1 MVEKVFELDSDRK
14 LAESVMSLS
23 EIEGIAK
30 NASIMEKGNNIG
42 YIQLGGWELR
52 ENDYYFSKDG
62 RPVGYQITSAES
74 LYCDIKKGDDR
85 YVLYISEDGKF
96 LSNQADEPL
105 LTTDSLDREEL
116 KGYLVNLIE
125 DVKKDVYRYY
135 GVKPKKE
142 IVKKEVKNIIVETSK
157 NSNSNVRK

>member
-1 MVEKVFELDSDRK
+1 MIKKEFELDSDK
-14 LAESVMSLS
+14 SLVESVLSLS
-23 EIEGIAK
+23 EIDSITK
-30 NASIMEKGNNIG
+30 NASMMESEDCTG
-42 YIQLGGWELR
+42 YMQLGGWELC

-74 LYCDIKKGDDR
+74 LYCDIKKGYDH
-85 YVLYISEDGKF
+85 YVLYISQDGKF
-96 LSNQADEPL
+96 LSNQAEPL

-116 KGYLVNLIE
+116 KDYLVNLIE
-125 DVKKDVYRYY
+125 DIKADVYRHY
-135 GVKPKKE
+135 GVNLKKE

>member
-1 MVEKVFELDSDRK
+1 MIKKEFELDNDKS
-14 LAESVMSLS
+14 LAESVLSLS
-23 EIEGIAK
+23 EIDGITK
-30 NASIMEKGNNIG
+30 NASMMENENCTG
-42 YIQLGGWELR
+42 YMQLGEWELC

-62 RPVGYQITSAES
+62 RPVGYQIISAES
-74 LYCDIKKGDDR
+74 LYCDIKKGEDC

-96 LSNQADEPL
+96 LSNQANEPL
-105 LTTDSLDREEL
+105 LITDSLDREEL

-125 DVKKDVYRYY
+125 DAKKDVYRYY